1 MSILMDVTFIIS
13 GVNILL
19 LVALLYP
26 SARNLQKTRS
36 LIAAGLLVFVMIFLL
51 ESLMTIFFHIS
62 MMRFYSPE
70 VEPQVIALSLLKM
83 LSFGTLVWVTY
94 R

>member
-1 MSILMDVTFIIS
+1 MSILMDLTFIVS

-19 LVALLYP
+19 LAALLYP
-26 SARNLQKTRS
+26 SVRNLQKTRS
-36 LIAAGLLVFVMIFLL
+36 LIAAGLVIFAVIFLL
-51 ESLMTIFFHIS
+51 ESLVTIFFHLG
-62 MMRFYSPE
+62 MMRFYSFE
-70 VEPQVIALSLLKM
+70 VEPQVFALSLLKM